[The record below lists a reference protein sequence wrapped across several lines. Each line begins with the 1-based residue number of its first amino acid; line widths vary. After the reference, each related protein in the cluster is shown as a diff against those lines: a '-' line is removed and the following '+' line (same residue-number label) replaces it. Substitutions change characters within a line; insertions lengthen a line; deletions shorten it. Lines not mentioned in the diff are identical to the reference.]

1 MNNDERKLFRKHVK
15 QAFENNIT
23 EILDSENLTIA
34 EARDINSRI
43 QTIIDKCFDGWDYA
57 RASRTQRIVDIMDDE
72 VWISI
77 ADQLLQEDWKN
88 TITVSDPRA
97 WAQAI
102 CRHIFQVNLHGEN
115 ALQYVF
121 SMYDA
126 LEDII
131 GALVDTTGDSWKP
144 NGDRHINRFR
154 DFPDK
159 EFYLVYLLNEEYVKY
174 GKHPD
179 CYEATQLGVDVY
191 YLLHKLNLE
200 TWE

>member
-1 MNNDERKLFRKHVK
+1 MNNDERKLFRKFVK
-15 QAFENNIT
+15 QQFESKLT

-43 QTIIDKCFDGWDYA
+43 QTTIDKCFDGWDYA
-57 RASRTQRIVDIMDDE
+57 KASRFQRIADVMDDE
-72 VWISI
+72 TWISI
-77 ADQLLQEDWKN
+77 ADQLFPEDWKD
-88 TITVSDPRA
+88 TISIYDQKA

-102 CRHIFQVNLHGEN
+102 CKNIFQINLHGEN
-115 ALQYVF
+115 ALQYVL

-131 GALVDTTGDSWKP
+131 GSLIDASGDSWKP
-144 NGDRHINRFR
+144 NGDRHIDRFR

-159 EFYLVYLLNEEYVKY
+159 EFYLVHLLNEEYVKY
-174 GKHPD
+174 GKHLD